1 MFKILSYTFLLSM
14 LPFGEARVGIPY
26 AIFNNVHYLLA
37 FAIGLVGNL
46 LVYPLFMWLLDRYGK
61 KLWSSTFYKKAMIR
75 FSRVA
80 KKGVGEKIQKH
91 GFWGLMIFVMIPL
104 PGTGAYMG
112 TIAAALF
119 KIERKKAFLA
129 ISLGTLISCALMAG
143 GAYAGSIGW
152 SLLK

>member
-61 KLWSSTFYKKAMIR
+61 KLWSSTF
-75 FSRVA
+75 
-80 KKGVGEKIQKH
+80 
-91 GFWGLMIFVMIPL
+91 
-104 PGTGAYMG
+104 
-112 TIAAALF
+112 
-119 KIERKKAFLA
+119 
-129 ISLGTLISCALMAG
+129 
-143 GAYAGSIGW
+143 
-152 SLLK
+152 